1 MGRLLML
8 FEVLLARESTHRNV
22 NQREE
27 VDVLISK
34 IIELE
39 AEKNQ
44 LAARTSETEKDL
56 VECRSA
62 LIRLEEK
69 LHES

>member
-56 VECRSA
+56 VECGSA
-62 LIRLEEK
+62 LIGLEEK